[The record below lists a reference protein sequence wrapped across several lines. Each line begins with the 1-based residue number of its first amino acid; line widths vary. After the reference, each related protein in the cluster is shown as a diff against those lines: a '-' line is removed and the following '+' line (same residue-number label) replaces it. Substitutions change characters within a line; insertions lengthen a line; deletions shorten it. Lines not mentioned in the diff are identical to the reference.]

1 MLPNCKIQIFKT
13 FKRMR
18 LLPKKE
24 NTQKNLHTENI
35 AHDPLPSSAKPKSSI
50 PQTFFGRQTV
60 VLPKKFSFFFN
71 CASRRLLRRRRNSI
85 KTNKSKIASFS
96 SASLNVVFIILNT
109 KVRLPSPL
117 PSCRFS
123 LGRRRRRRR

>member
-24 NTQKNLHTENI
+24 NTQKKSTYRKY
-35 AHDPLPSSAKPKSSI
+35 SSRSVAFICKTKIQYSPDVFRSANGFLTQK
-50 PQTFFGRQTV
+50 
-60 VLPKKFSFFFN
+60 VLLFFN
-71 CASRRLLRRRRNSI
+71 CASRRLLRRGRNRI

-96 SASLNVVFIILNT
+96 STSLNVVFIILNT

-117 PSCRFS
+117 PSYRFS
-123 LGRRRRRRR
+123 LGRRRRRRW

>member
-1 MLPNCKIQIFKT
+1 MLPDCKIQIFKT

-24 NTQKNLHTENI
+24 EYSEKSTYRKYSSRSVAFICKTQIQYSTDIFRSANSCLTQK
-35 AHDPLPSSAKPKSSI
+35 
-50 PQTFFGRQTV
+50 
-60 VLPKKFSFFFN
+60 VLLLFS

-85 KTNKSKIASFS
+85 KTNKSKKASFS
-96 SASLNVVFIILNT
+96 SAILNVVFIILNT

-117 PSCRFS
+117 PSYRFS
-123 LGRRRRRRR
+123 LGRRRRR

>member
-18 LLPKKE
+18 LLPKREYSEKSTHRKYSSRSVVFICKIKIQYSPDVFRSA
-24 NTQKNLHTENI
+24 NSCLTQK
-35 AHDPLPSSAKPKSSI
+35 
-50 PQTFFGRQTV
+50 
-60 VLPKKFSFFFN
+60 VLLFSN

-85 KTNKSKIASFS
+85 KTNRSKIASFA

-109 KVRLPSPL
+109 KVKLPSPL
-117 PSCRFS
+117 PSYRFS
-123 LGRRRRRRR
+123 LERRRKRRR